1 MAEIKHDQPK
11 GIDVEP
17 RKVWQ
22 TYPKLTIVLNFI
34 NK

>member
-1 MAEIKHDQPK
+1 MESKHDQSVEEPK
-11 GIDVEP
+11 
-17 RKVWQ
+17 KVWQ